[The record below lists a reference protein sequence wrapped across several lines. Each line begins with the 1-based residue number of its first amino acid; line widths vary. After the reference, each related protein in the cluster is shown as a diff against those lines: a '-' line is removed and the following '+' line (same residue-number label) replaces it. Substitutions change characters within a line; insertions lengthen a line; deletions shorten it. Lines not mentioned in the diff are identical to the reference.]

1 MAPTA
6 DQVRA
11 ALNDVDYPV
20 SKDDL
25 VAHVERAGAPEDVVR
40 SVRALPLAIYDNDSQ
55 VLRSLP
61 LEGGS

>member
-25 VAHVERAGAPEDVVR
+25 VAHVERTGAPEDVVR